1 MPQYRRLYV
10 KSVDSQDIN
19 DMPDDF
25 TRLLWVMLPL
35 GLDREGRGIDNAGWV
50 KAKVFPLRDDVTN
63 DQVATA
69 LNWFSERKNEE
80 TGLGMIERY
89 EVSGRR
95 FFYIPTWHTYQGDTM
110 KETQSVIPAPTLQS
124 VKRTRKA
131 RATLEPVRSESV
143 PSPELVKSKSVT
155 DSDSDAYTDSDSD
168 STGEKAPASRPRDLL
183 FDAICKVCVIDP
195 KVKGNG
201 GKVGKIKAALLS
213 SEPPY
218 TPDEVIA
225 FGTWWNS
232 DEWRCSKGPPTV
244 WKLTEQIGIVR
255 NGDGKDARGIGDKFT
270 QAERMT
276 RERLANGKR

>member
-63 DQVATA
+63 EQVATA

-89 EVSGRR
+89 EVLGRR
-95 FFYIPTWHTYQGDTM
+95 YFYIPTWHTYQGDTT

-124 VKRTRKA
+124 AKRTRKA
-131 RATLEPVRSESV
+131 RATLESVQSESGV
-143 PSPELVKSKSVT
+143 SPESVESKSVT
-155 DSDSDAYTDSDSD
+155 DSDSDSDAD
-168 STGEKAPASRPRDLL
+168 ADAKGANAPIPRQRDLL
-183 FDAICKVCVIDP
+183 FDAISAVCIIDP

-201 GKVGKIKAALLS
+201 AKIGKARAALS
-213 SEPPY
+213 ESEPPY
-218 TPDEVIA
+218 TAEEVAA
-225 FGTWWNS
+225 FGVWWNS
-232 DEWRCSKGPPTV
+232 DSWRSSKGPPTV
-244 WKLTEQIGIVR
+244 WKLIEQIGIVR
-255 NGDGKDARGIGDKFT
+255 NGKSGLIGNDKLS
-270 QAERMT
+270 QANELT
-276 RERLANGKR
+276 RQRLAEHGESW